1 MKIGFRCEYKT
12 LYDRLEDM
20 SAPVRRSPVKAR
32 SRRPIDSGNRV
43 QKRPFPKAIPHFKKG
58 RMKNSTKESIEFGIL
73 W

>member
-20 SAPVRRSPVKAR
+20 SAPVRRSPVKAH
-32 SRRPIDSGNRV
+32 SRIPFDSGNRV

-58 RMKNSTKESIEFGIL
+58 RIKNG
-73 W
+73 